1 MRMIVEAFKESLE
14 LGLAKHKQVVVSV
27 SFLDMRIHFIST
39 SWSYGYQPMIPT
51 YVFGWPTGQEKGNYL
66 AVDLGEYTPVSRL
79 EVHVPIL
86 PSWYPPH
93 PLSPSLP
100 SDDSSTT

>member
-27 SFLDMRIHFIST
+27 SFLDMRIYFIST
-39 SWSYGYQPMIPT
+39 SWSYGCQPMIPT
-51 YVFGWPTGQEKGNYL
+51 YVFGWPTGEEKGNYL

-79 EVHVPIL
+79 KVHVPH
-86 PSWYPPH
+86 PSIVV
-93 PLSPSLP
+93 STVSLVAI
-100 SDDSSTT
+100 TALRR